1 MGEPFIRNPMIH
13 IPENTWQ
20 EIYFAALAVVALA
33 LLPALGAAATSVT
46 MGPLRVHP
54 TNPRYFADG
63 SGRAVYLTGSHT
75 WNALS
80 DARVPLDYTAYLD
93 FLQRH
98 NHNFMKFR
106 AWDSWLLGP
115 PLCYLRTG
123 PGNALDGQPKLDVN
137 QFNQAYFDRMRERI
151 IAARD
156 RNIYVL
162 IMLFSVNEA
171 NGDVQFSIPDRIP
184 PEFSEQPWST
194 SPNRWIYHPYNKM
207 NNINGI
213 DGGSRDNSVGAS
225 AESMSNPAITSL
237 REAYIR
243 KVVDTV
249 NDLDNVLF
257 EIANESHN
265 YLYDDPS
272 RLAPPV
278 NDWQDHMIDYL
289 HAYEKTK
296 PQQHPV
302 VISMVLIHGN
312 GPRGE
317 DAYLYASAAEGIS
330 PGGKQHFQE
339 DPPATDGRKV
349 VLTDPDHY
357 GWTRWRGTRS
367 WAWKSFVRGMN
378 PIALDSL
385 PTSIRGNDGGCWGGG
400 DMAVMVDTRK
410 AMGHTRSY
418 ATRMDL
424 AAATPRNDLAST
436 GFCLASPGSEYLVY
450 QPNAGAFSVNLLAG
464 AYHFEWFN
472 PSLGSVA
479 GTGELNAPGGLQSF
493 TPPFAGD
500 GVLFLAAAP

>member
-1 MGEPFIRNPMIH
+1 MIPV
-13 IPENTWQ
+13 PET
-20 EIYFAALAVVALA
+20 IA
-33 LLPALGAAATSVT
+33 GAAAAIVN

-80 DARVPLDYTAYLD
+80 DARVPLDYRAYLD
-93 FLQRH
+93 FLQQH

-123 PGNALDGQPKLDVN
+123 PGLAVDGLPKLDLN

-156 RNIYVL
+156 RGIYVM
-162 IMLFSVNEA
+162 IMLFSTDEA
-171 NGDVQFSIPDRIP
+171 NGDPQFSDPNRIP
-184 PEFSEQPWST
+184 PEFLIYPWRR
-194 SPNRWIYHPYNKM
+194 SPNRWSHHPYNRV

-213 DGGSRDNSVGAS
+213 DGGSADNTVAAS
-225 AESMSNPAITSL
+225 SESLSNPAITRL

-243 KVVDTV
+243 KVVDTI

-257 EIANESHN
+257 EIANEPHN
-265 YLYDDPS
+265 YLFDDPT
-272 RLAPPV
+272 RVAPHPH
-278 NDWQDHMIDYL
+278 DWQNHMVDYL
-289 HAYEKTK
+289 HSYERTK
-296 PQQHPV
+296 PRQHPV
-302 VISMVLIHGN
+302 LVSIALSNVS
-312 GPRGE
+312 GPWDE
-317 DAYLYASAAEGIS
+317 DKNLYASAAESIS
-330 PGGKQHFQE
+330 PGGLSPMQK
-339 DPPATDGRKV
+339 DPPAADGRKV
-349 VLTDPDHY
+349 VLADPDHF
-357 GWTRWRGTRS
+357 GWTGWRGTQA

-400 DMAVMVDTRK
+400 DMAVMVETRK
-410 AMGHTRSY
+410 AMGQTRSY
-418 ATRMDL
+418 ATRMNL

-479 GTGELNAPGGLQSF
+479 GTGELNAIRGLQSF

-500 GVLFLAAAP
+500 AVLYLAATP